1 MKWVID
7 ASFVAGLF
15 LPDEMSDKVAAL
27 AKDLVKEEAGAPA
40 LLQLEVTN
48 IFLTASRRKRISTL
62 QLKELS
68 EAFEELPIVFHPPLT
83 GPQRAEVL
91 RLTQKHGLTAYDAAY
106 LELAMRLAKALVSLD
121 KSLVRAAMAEGVQIP
136 RGLN

>member
-7 ASFVAGLF
+7 ASFVAALF
-15 LPDEMSDKVAAL
+15 LPDEMSERVAAL
-27 AKDLVKEEAGAPA
+27 AKDLVKEEAAAPA

-48 IFLTASRRKRISTL
+48 IFLTASRRKRISTS

-68 EAFEELPIVFHPPLT
+68 EAFEELPIIFHPALT

-91 RLTQKHGLTAYDAAY
+91 RLAQKHGLTAYDGAY
-106 LELAMRLAKALVSLD
+106 LELAMRLGMTLVSLD
-121 KSLVRAAMAEGVQIP
+121 KSLARAAMAEGVQIP

>member
-1 MKWVID
+1 MKWIID

-15 LPDEMSDKVAAL
+15 LPDEMSEKVAAL
-27 AKDLVKEEAGAPA
+27 AKDLVKEEAAAPA

-48 IFLTASRRKRISTL
+48 IFLTASRRKRISAS

-68 EAFEELPIVFHPPLT
+68 EAFEELPIVFHSALT
-83 GPQRAEVL
+83 GSQRAEVL
-91 RLTQKHGLTAYDAAY
+91 RLALKHGLSAYDAGY
-106 LELAMRLAKALVSLD
+106 LELAMRLGMALVSLD
-121 KSLVRAAMAEGVQIP
+121 KSLVRAAMAEGVQVP

>member
-7 ASFVAGLF
+7 ASFVAALF
-15 LPDEMSDKVAAL
+15 LPDEMSERVAAL
-27 AKDLVKEEAGAPA
+27 AKDLVKEEAAAPA

-48 IFLTASRRKRISTL
+48 IFLTASRRKRISTS

-68 EAFEELPIVFHPPLT
+68 EAFEELPIVFHPALT

-91 RLTQKHGLTAYDAAY
+91 RLAQKHGLTAYEGAY
-106 LELAMRLAKALVSLD
+106 LELAMRLGMALVSLD

-136 RGLN
+136 KGLN

>member
-15 LPDEMSDKVAAL
+15 LPDEMSEKAAAL
-27 AKDLVKEEAGAPA
+27 AKDLVKDEAAAPA
-40 LLQLEVTN
+40 LMQLEVTN
-48 IFLTASRRKRISTL
+48 IFLTASHRKRISTS

-68 EAFEELPIVFHPPLT
+68 EAFEELPIVFYPALT

-91 RLTQKHGLTAYDAAY
+91 RLAQKHGLTAYDAAY
-106 LELAMRLAKALVSLD
+106 LELAMRLGMALVSLD